1 MARPPILGSTTPGD
15 ARLLRGVRWR
25 LVAWSGAITLAIL
38 VLLGGA
44 MYLITARSL
53 AAGAETQLNERAN
66 AMKELISAVPIPL
79 EQVQPTERLGV
90 GFAGGGRE
98 LSSFAII
105 ITPTGGVIWPRYYQV
120 TGLPYAPGVTAA
132 RASDSQSLVETTI
145 GSVAVRVLS
154 EPVQVAGHTYV
165 IQIVGDRTAEQ
176 RLLSTLLLILGLGG
190 LGAVVLAVAG
200 GWLYARRAVV
210 PIRDS
215 LRRQREFAAD
225 ASHELRTPLTILRA
239 SLEDLKRNAD
249 RPVSEVG
256 AAVDDMS
263 AEVEHMAELVDDLL
277 LLARADSGVAE
288 LQHLPTDLADVA
300 AAALGELSGLASE
313 HSAALGLDAEPTTVS
328 GDPSR
333 LRQLVAILVDNA
345 IRHGRSPVQVDVSV
359 HRDGQQALLCVEDSG
374 PGIRAEDLPHVFD
387 RFWRASDA
395 PPGGNGL
402 GLAIASWIAER
413 HGGSITVG
421 NRPEGG
427 ARFEVRLPAAA

>member
-25 LVAWSGAITLAIL
+25 LVGWSGAITLAIL

-53 AAGAETQLNERAN
+53 AAGAEAQLQERAT
-66 AMKELISAVPIPL
+66 AMKELISAVAIPP
-79 EQVQPTERLGV
+79 EQQPPERLGV
-90 GFAGGGRE
+90 GFGFGGRAPG
-98 LSSFAII
+98 SFAII
-105 ITPTGGVIWPRYYQV
+105 ITPTGGVIWPRDLQV
-120 TGLPYAPGVTAA
+120 TDLPYAPGVTAA
-132 RASDSQSLVETTI
+132 RQHDNLSVVETTI

-154 EPVQVAGHTYV
+154 EPVQVAGSTYV

-176 RLLSTLLLILGLGG
+176 RLLSTLFLVLGLGG

-200 GWLYARRAVV
+200 GWFYARRAVV

-225 ASHELRTPLTILRA
+225 ASHELRTPLTILRG
-239 SLEDLKRNAD
+239 SLEDLRRNAD
-249 RPVSEVG
+249 RPVAEVG
-256 AAVDDMS
+256 AALNDMS
-263 AEVEHMAELVDDLL
+263 AEVDHMADLVDDLL

-288 LQHLPTDLADVA
+288 VQHLPTDLADVA

-313 HSAALGLDAEPTTVS
+313 HRAALRLDAEPTTVS

-345 IRHGRSPVQVDVSV
+345 IRHGRAPVEVDVSI
-359 HRDGQQALLCVEDSG
+359 HRDGQQALLRVEDSG
-374 PGIRAEDLPHVFD
+374 PGIRADDLPHVFD

-395 PPGGNGL
+395 PEGGNGL

-413 HGGSITVG
+413 HGGSISAG

-427 ARFEVRLPAAA
+427 ARFEVRIPAAT